1 MSPSGRLISHRRH
14 FGSIVWR
21 MAHESDP
28 RFRVRHAL
36 RIKGFVKIDSVAEL
50 SGLDEAEA
58 LEHLKALQEEGHA
71 NYREARGLWQLTP
84 DGREAYATAL
94 EEDCCRPGFREGL
107 AERYHR
113 FLEMNDAFKALCADW
128 QLRNGEPN
136 DHSDAAYDEQC
147 IKRLGVLDDEAQPI
161 CHAFAEV
168 AKRFDGYAARL
179 TGSRTALEAG
189 DQRMFTGVMCGSYHD
204 VWMELHEDLILTQ
217 GIDRAAE
224 GSF

>member
-1 MSPSGRLISHRRH
+1 MLRS
-14 FGSIVWR
+14 
-21 MAHESDP
+21 MALESQP
-28 RFRVRHAL
+28 RFRVHHAL
-36 RIKGFVKIDSVAEL
+36 RIKGFVKVENIVEL
-50 SGLDEAEA
+50 CGLSEDEVI
-58 LEHLKALQEEGHA
+58 EHLKAMQEEGHT

-84 DGREAYATAL
+84 DGREAWVVAL
-94 EEDCCRPGFREGL
+94 EEDVCRAGFREAL
-107 AERYHR
+107 ADKYHR
-113 FLEMNDAFKALCADW
+113 FLEMNESFKALCADW

-147 IKRLGVLDDEAQPI
+147 IKRLGALDDEAQPI
-161 CHAFAEV
+161 CHAFAEI

>member
-1 MSPSGRLISHRRH
+1 
-14 FGSIVWR
+14 

-28 RFRVRHAL
+28 CFRVRHAL
-36 RIKGFVKIDSVAEL
+36 RIKGFVKVENIVEL
-50 SGLDEAEA
+50 TGLPEDEVRT
-58 LEHLKALQEEGHA
+58 HLTTLQDQGHA
-71 NYREARGLWQLTP
+71 NFREARGLWQLTP
-84 DGREAYATAL
+84 DGREAYTSYL
-94 EEDCCRPGFREGL
+94 EADVCRPGFRDGL
-107 AERYHR
+107 ADKYHR

-136 DHSDAAYDEQC
+136 DHSDAAYDDAC
-147 IKRLGVLDDEAQPI
+147 IKRLCALDDEAQPI

-179 TGSRTALEAG
+179 TGSRIALEAG

-217 GIDRAAE
+217 GIDRVAE